1 MGRDTP
7 SASLAESRRDALRI
21 TSMTRM
27 PDESQLGPYD
37 ILEDP
42 FGDRV
47 KREAQKAPVR
57 TQPDMTLR
65 DEANAITV
73 YAFRNGF
80 IEDLHAAGRV
90 TQAEMKRLNI
100 QISARL
106 AHWLYVRDNCRS
118 AVPKRYFEEVAEY
131 RRYAREW
138 DREALDAEVP
148 ASEYAPCAGCAR
160 PLPVHAWRF
169 CPSCG
174 AQISTP

>member
-1 MGRDTP
+1 
-7 SASLAESRRDALRI
+7 
-21 TSMTRM
+21 MTRT
-27 PDESQLGPYD
+27 PDEPLLGPYD

-47 KREAQKAPVR
+47 KREAQNAPVR

-80 IEDLHAAGRV
+80 IEDLHAAGRI

-100 QISARL
+100 QISASL
-106 AHWLYVRDNCRS
+106 AHWLYVRDKCRS
-118 AVPKRYFEEVAEY
+118 AVPKRYFEELAHY
-131 RRYAREW
+131 RRHAHQW
-138 DREALDAEVP
+138 DREALDAIVP
-148 ASEYAPCAGCAR
+148 ESEYAPCTGCAR

-174 AQISTP
+174 GKISTP